1 MPLRSRLA
9 PPGALLSL
17 GLAACSGAPAQPT
30 PTPEVVVE
38 TTPEPMTTVVS
49 PDEAPPAPEVDVAT
63 TDFDAIASLEH
74 PRQRST
80 PPARAAQR
88 RVVLRAKWKAKVGLT
103 TFRSTMVFTQGRIVI
118 GTHGRSLDGK
128 GESDDGVHVLD
139 ARTGKVVRVIPSP
152 GTGDRDVGG
161 VAVDGEDVYFGTDNG
176 LLVGARLDGNVR
188 WTAAIGGKVR
198 PAPALGDLNGDG
210 AVEVVVGDE
219 KGRLHVYDSRTGRR
233 LWQKQTGTNLYGN
246 GGFIGA
252 AALVDVDGDRRLDV
266 VAGARDGVLRA
277 YRGRDGHILW
287 EVKRDSGMH
296 ASPSVG
302 DFDGD
307 GKPEVLA
314 AWSYSDIGIFD
325 AHTGAQRWS
334 QELSL
339 DSGGIEGLFGSPV
352 PLPGRPGVLVQ
363 GTSWW
368 GNRDGIVGV
377 GAVQRTYRSTEG
389 RVSSTAVVTD
399 LDGDG
404 TSEAI
409 LGTEAGDLV
418 AVNADGQRWIL
429 SHVGRIEAPA
439 MLADVDG
446 NGTFELL
453 VAADDHL
460 LCFDTNSR
468 TTPFIS
474 RFRGN
479 DPHNTGQL
487 GAVRLHW
494 SPAPAQTPPPGSKGQ
509 RDDYVGCCQA
519 LASEANIVPRR
530 YANGFMQASSQCMAM
545 ASRGAE
551 KNDMIAAVRKLT
563 QGRPLP
569 LVCR

>member
-1 MPLRSRLA
+1 MPIRSREA
-9 PPGALLSL
+9 RSGALLTL
-17 GLAACSGAPAQPT
+17 GLVACSGASAKPRPA
-30 PTPEVVVE
+30 PEVVVE
-38 TTPEPMTTVVS
+38 TTPDPMPTVVS
-49 PDEAPPAPEVDVAT
+49 PDEAPGRPSVDVAT
-63 TDFDAIASLEH
+63 TDFDAIAAMPH

-80 PPARAAQR
+80 PPTTTVPR
-88 RVVLRAKWKAKVGLT
+88 RVTMRAKWKAKIGLT
-103 TFRSTMVFTQGRIVI
+103 TFRSTMVFTQGRIVV

-139 ARTGKVVRVIPSP
+139 ARTGKTLRVIPSP
-152 GTGDRDVGG
+152 GAGDRDVGG

-176 LLVGARLDGNVR
+176 LLVGARLDGKVR

-219 KGRLHVYDSRTGRR
+219 QGRLQVYDSQTGRR
-233 LWQKQTGTNLYGN
+233 LWQKQTGNNLYGN
-246 GGFIGA
+246 RGFIGA

-277 YRGRDGHILW
+277 YRGRDGQTLW
-287 EVKRDSGMH
+287 EVERDSGMH
-296 ASPSVG
+296 ASPSFG

-314 AWSYSDIGIFD
+314 AWSYGELGIFD
-325 AHTGAQRWS
+325 AKTGAQRWS

-339 DSGGIEGLFGSPV
+339 DSGGIEGLFGSPI
-352 PLPGRPGVLVQ
+352 PLPGRAGVLVQ

-368 GNRDGIVGV
+368 GGRDGIVGV
-377 GAVQRTYRSTEG
+377 GAIERAYRSTEG

-404 TSEAI
+404 TMEAI
-409 LGTEAGDLV
+409 LGTETGDLV
-418 AVNADGQRWIL
+418 ALNPDGERWLLWRI
-429 SHVGRIEAPA
+429 GRVEAPA
-439 MLADVDG
+439 MLADVDQ

-460 LCFDTNSR
+460 HCFETDSR
-468 TTPFIS
+468 STPFIS
-474 RFRGN
+474 RFRGD
-479 DPHNTGQL
+479 DPHNTGRL

-494 SPAPAQTPPPGSKGQ
+494 SPGPAKPAPPGSKGQ
-509 RDDYVGCCQA
+509 RDDYVDCCQA
-519 LASEANIVPRR
+519 LATEANIVPRR
-530 YANGFMQASSQCMAM
+530 HAAGFMQASSQCMAM

-551 KNDMIAAVRKLT
+551 KNDMLATIRNLT